1 MSLIQDTQNCYKM
14 FKITIKLGEILDKK
28 TQRLNKARKKFI
40 RAFVLGLI
48 EKGSVE
54 FTELV
59 PKPRRAVKF

>member
-1 MSLIQDTQNCYKM
+1 M